1 MSRATL
7 IPLLVTVILPL
18 LWLFAEF
25 RAQKTFRMALGIIAF
40 LCSLAMIF
48 LMAWVTKIGLV
59 QNNSEAV
66 HAVLEAS
73 ISELE
78 DGRVERTLYLLRDLN
93 RGYKPVT
100 RVQENY
106 LNSLNETAALLTN
119 AEPLDP
125 NILAN
130 TPFAKESWSG
140 YWQSDSGRGFLIH
153 PNYSQ
158 YDIYR
163 DRTAEGVAPVKMASV
178 SVSEDFKKLQFQESD
193 LYRYTLTLENKYQAG
208 VEIYHLDSRKT
219 EKIQTLRKLVLPTAE
234 QMKYTTLTPGNKEGA
249 AAHE

>member
-25 RAQKTFRMALGIIAF
+25 RAQKTFRVALGIVAF

-48 LMAWVTKIGLV
+48 LMAWVTKIGWV
-59 QNNSEAV
+59 QKSSESIY
-66 HAVLEAS
+66 AVLEAG

-78 DGRVERTLYLLRDLN
+78 DGRVERTLHLLRDLN
-93 RGYKPVT
+93 RSYKPVT
-100 RVQENY
+100 RIQEDY
-106 LNSLNETAALLTN
+106 LDRLNRTATLLTN
-119 AEPLDP
+119 SAELDP
-125 NILAN
+125 NLLAN
-130 TPFAKESWSG
+130 TPFTKESWSG
-140 YWQSDSGRGFLIH
+140 YWQSASGSGFLIH

-178 SVSEDFKKLQFQESD
+178 SVSEDFKKLQFQEAD
-193 LYRYTLTLENKYQAG
+193 LYRYTLTLENKYRAG
-208 VEIYHLDSRKT
+208 MEIYHLDSRKT
-219 EKIQTLRKLVLPTAE
+219 EKTQTLLKLVLPTAE
-234 QMKYTTLTPGNKEGA
+234 QMKYTTLTPGNVEGA
-249 AAHE
+249 ATHD

>member
-1 MSRATL
+1 MTRATL

-59 QNNSEAV
+59 QNNSESI

-78 DGRVERTLYLLRDLN
+78 DGRVERTLSLLRDLN

-106 LNSLNETAALLTN
+106 LNSLNETAVLLTN
-119 AEPLDP
+119 RAELDP

-130 TPFAKESWSG
+130 TPFTKESW
-140 YWQSDSGRGFLIH
+140 
-153 PNYSQ
+153 
-158 YDIYR
+158 
-163 DRTAEGVAPVKMASV
+163 RTAEGVAPVKMASV

-193 LYRYTLTLENKYQAG
+193 LYRYTLTLENKYQAS
-208 VEIYHLDSRKT
+208 VEIYHLDSRET

-234 QMKYTTLTPGNKEGA
+234 QMKYTTLTPGNEEGA